1 MIGDYIDSDLLP
13 AQPGRTDCRIAPR
26 YAATM
31 DTWTA
36 ISTKR
41 AIRKF
46 ADRPLDEDHLTRIL
60 DAGRHAHS
68 SKNTQRWTFVVVRDR
83 DRLKQLSKVGPWA
96 GHLAQAAVGIALIT
110 PTRDD
115 GDDPP
120 SVMFDLG
127 QAASQMMLAAW
138 DLGVGTCPVTAYEP
152 DLAAQILGLPDGQ
165 RCRYLISVGYP
176 ARPQDLT
183 RQPKAG
189 GRKELDEVVRYE
201 AW

>member
-1 MIGDYIDSDLLP
+1 
-13 AQPGRTDCRIAPR
+13 
-26 YAATM
+26 M
-31 DTWTA
+31 DTLTA

-46 ADRPLDEDHLTRIL
+46 ADRPLEEDQLERIL

-68 SKNTQRWTFVVVRDR
+68 SKNTQRWTFIVVRDR
-83 DRLKQLSKVGPWA
+83 ERLKDLSKVGPWA
-96 GHLAQAAVGIALIT
+96 DHLAQAAAGIALVT
-110 PTRDD
+110 PTTED

-127 QAASQMMLAAW
+127 QAAAQIMLAAW

-152 DLAAQILGLPDGQ
+152 QHAARILGLPDDQ

-176 ARPQDLT
+176 ARPEEL
-183 RQPKAG
+183 RRPPKPG
-189 GRKELDEVVRYE
+189 GRKALDDVVRFE
-201 AW
+201 SW

>member
-1 MIGDYIDSDLLP
+1 
-13 AQPGRTDCRIAPR
+13 
-26 YAATM
+26 M
-31 DTWTA
+31 DTLTA

-46 ADRPLDEDHLTRIL
+46 ADRPLSDEDLTPIL

-83 DRLKQLSKVGPWA
+83 DRLKELSKIGPWA
-96 GHLAQAAVGIALIT
+96 GHLAQAAAGIALVT
-110 PTRDD
+110 PTTED

-120 SVMFDLG
+120 SVYFDLG
-127 QAASQMMLAAW
+127 QAATQIMLAAW

-152 DLAAQILGLPDGQ
+152 DLAAKILGLPEGQ

-176 ARPQDLT
+176 ARSEDL
-183 RQPKAG
+183 RRAPKPG
-189 GRKELDEVVRYE
+189 GRKALDEVVRWE
-201 AW
+201 TW

>member
-1 MIGDYIDSDLLP
+1 
-13 AQPGRTDCRIAPR
+13 
-26 YAATM
+26 M

-46 ADRPLDEDHLTRIL
+46 ADRPLADGHLARIL
-60 DAGRHAHS
+60 DSGRHAHS

-83 DRLKQLSKVGPWA
+83 DRLRQLAEVGPWA
-96 GHLAQAAVGIALIT
+96 GHLATAAAGIALVT
-110 PTRDD
+110 PTTED

-120 SVMFDLG
+120 SVYFDLG

-138 DLGVGTCPVTAYEP
+138 DIGVGTCPVTAYEP
-152 DLAAQILGLPDGQ
+152 ERAGQILGLPDGQ

-176 ARPQDLT
+176 ARGEDLT
-183 RQPKAG
+183 RQPKPG
-189 GRKELDEVVRYE
+189 GRKPLSDIVRYE
-201 AW
+201 TW

>member
-1 MIGDYIDSDLLP
+1 
-13 AQPGRTDCRIAPR
+13 
-26 YAATM
+26 M

-46 ADRPLDEDHLTRIL
+46 ADRPLSQEHLTRIL

-68 SKNTQRWTFVVVRDR
+68 SKNTQRWTFVVVQDR
-83 DRLKQLSKVGPWA
+83 DRLRELSKVGPWA
-96 GHLAQAAVGIALIT
+96 GHLATAAAGIALVT
-110 PTRDD
+110 PTTED

-120 SVMFDLG
+120 SVYFDLG

-138 DLGVGTCPVTAYEP
+138 NEGVGTCPVTAYEP
-152 DLAAQILGLPDGQ
+152 EMAARILGLPDGQ

-176 ARPQDLT
+176 SRAEDMTRP
-183 RQPKAG
+183 PKPG
-189 GRKELDEVVRYE
+189 GRKPLDEVVRYE
-201 AW
+201 HW

>member
-1 MIGDYIDSDLLP
+1 
-13 AQPGRTDCRIAPR
+13 
-26 YAATM
+26 M

-46 ADRPLDEDHLTRIL
+46 ADRPLDETDLTRVL

-83 DRLKQLSKVGPWA
+83 DRLEQLSKVGPWA
-96 GHLAQAAVGIALIT
+96 GHLATAAAGIALVT
-110 PTRDD
+110 PTSED

-120 SVMFDLG
+120 SVYFDLG

-138 DLGVGTCPVTAYEP
+138 DVGVGTCPVTAYEP
-152 DLAAQILGLPDGQ
+152 DLTAKILGLPGNQ

-176 ARPQDLT
+176 ARPEDLS
-183 RQPKAG
+183 RSPKPG
-189 GRKELDEVVRYE
+189 GRKPLSDVVRYE